1 MLYLISLG
9 LYDELDMS
17 LRALHAAKKC
27 DLLYLEKYTTGVDTD
42 AVKLKRLLGKPV
54 REIKREEMEERSK
67 LILNQARTNTVGIFV
82 GGDALVAT
90 THTSLL
96 LDAKKAHIP
105 VQIVHGSSIYSAVSK
120 TGLQIYKFGRT
131 VTLTNPMQPSIY
143 EAIKNN
149 KNAKLHT
156 LILLDIP
163 MTALEGL
170 GILLE
175 HDRKKKGRKIFKPQ
189 TEVVAACR
197 LGSKDEAIRYGPISE
212 LANMPELRL
221 SPSVIV
227 LPGETHFMEKEYLET
242 FKTSRVA
249 SLESYIQETKAA
261 VQETRGAQ
269 KPEPRPLLS
278 VVSGGGSQ
286 RSLTGPSQSKQGS
299 STQ

>member
-27 DLLYLEKYTTGVDTD
+27 DLLYLERYTTNLDTD
-42 AVKLKRLLGKPV
+42 SEKLKRLLGKPV
-54 REIKREEMEERSK
+54 REIKREEMEDKSK
-67 LILNQARTNTVGIFV
+67 LILNQARDNRVGIFV

-105 VQIVHGSSIYSAVSK
+105 VQVVHGSSIYSAVSK

-149 KNAKLHT
+149 NKAKMHT

-163 MTALEGL
+163 MTALDGL
-170 GILLE
+170 GILFE
-175 HDRKKKGRKIFKPQ
+175 HDKKKRGRKLFKPK
-189 TEVVAACR
+189 TEVVAACK
-197 LGSKDEAIRYGPISE
+197 LGGKEEVIRYGPISE
-212 LANMPELRL
+212 LVNRPELKF
-221 SPSVIV
+221 SPAVVI
-227 LPGETHFMEKEYLET
+227 LPGELHFMEKEYLET
-242 FKTSRVA
+242 FKTSKVA
-249 SLESYIQETKAA
+249 SIQSYIPETGQAPA
-261 VQETRGAQ
+261 SAPQTN
-269 KPEPRPLLS
+269 
-278 VVSGGGSQ
+278 
-286 RSLTGPSQSKQGS
+286 
-299 STQ
+299 